1 MTNNEFYTAV
11 FEAKNSQELNTA
23 IENYI
28 IECARDWWK
37 ALRPTEREAIVLLDF
52 NPSVVSSMLFF
63 GTTPHCFA
71 DEYDTIKRVLYHK
84 SADLAETKSDD
95 FRHNFN
101 SRMCGMVDLQH
112 DGEAYQNEAC
122 ETAQTIA
129 ATLGLSEG
137 AAFDLRVLLT
147 RESGKVKQVRET
159 LHKTASEYRR
169 EFLGAAMTYL
179 KYHYKDIMGE

>member
-11 FEAKNSQELNTA
+11 SEAKNSRELNTA

-71 DEYDTIKRVLYHK
+71 DEYDIIKRALYHK

-95 FRHNFN
+95 FRYNFN
-101 SRMCGMVDLQH
+101 SRMCGMVNLQH
-112 DGEAYQNEAC
+112 DGMAYQDEAC
-122 ETAQTIA
+122 KAALTIA
-129 ATLGLSEG
+129 ANLGLSND
-137 AAFDLRVLLT
+137 AAVDLRGLLM
-147 RESGKVKQVRET
+147 RESGKVKQAREN
-159 LHKTASEYRR
+159 LHRAAKEYRR